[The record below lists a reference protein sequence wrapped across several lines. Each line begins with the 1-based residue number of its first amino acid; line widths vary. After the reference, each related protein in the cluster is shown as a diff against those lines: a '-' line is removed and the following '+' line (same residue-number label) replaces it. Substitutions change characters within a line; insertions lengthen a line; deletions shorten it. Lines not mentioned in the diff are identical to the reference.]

1 MMFSL
6 SLYTRLQLLLV
17 WMGSESNAMN
27 IALDGHLLGKHL
39 LKFDAHK

>member
-6 SLYTRLQLLLV
+6 SAPDLLV

-39 LKFDAHK
+39 LKFVAPK